1 MKEIK
6 LWWKN
11 NWKLVILVTAL
22 VLALGY
28 AMEVKENGF
37 KQSSDEN
44 KQEKVE
50 GNVFE
55 YKGRNGVDALT
66 LLKEKTEVGQ
76 DKVGMVIS
84 IDKIKANSDKREF
97 WGFYVNGKM
106 AEVGAADYK
115 TKDGDIIDW
124 KIENY

>member
-1 MKEIK
+1 MKKIK

-11 NWKLVILVTAL
+11 NWKLVILVVVL

-28 AMEVKENGF
+28 AMEVRENGF
-37 KQSSDEN
+37 KQSGNEN

-76 DKVGMVIS
+76 DKVGMIIS
-84 IDKIKANSDKREF
+84 IDKIKADSDKREF
-97 WGFYVNGKM
+97 WAFYVNGKM

>member
-1 MKEIK
+1 
-6 LWWKN
+6 
-11 NWKLVILVTAL
+11 VVVL

-28 AMEVKENGF
+28 AMEVRENGF
-37 KQSSDEN
+37 KQSGNEN

-76 DKVGMVIS
+76 DKVGMIIS
-84 IDKIKANSDKREF
+84 IDKIKADSDKREF
-97 WGFYVNGKM
+97 WAFYVNGKM

-124 KIENY
+124 KIENYKFMKKKYFRF